1 MYFFFPK
8 QPYFN
13 YLHQSFTGLLAFN
26 TIILYF
32 YHLKRV
38 KPLSEIK
45 KIIKGCLAGDRRDQE
60 LLYRRHASKLY
71 AVCLQYSG
79 NDEEARDILQ
89 EGFIKIFENLNN
101 YKHEGSFE
109 GWMRRITVN
118 TALEKY
124 RSKHNLYRVD
134 DIDQIQE
141 PDAEPDNQDYAG
153 LEASDLLDI
162 IRELPP
168 KYRVVFNLYA
178 IEGYSHKEISKMV
191 NISEGTSKS
200 NLSRARVILQRRVGS
215 YTGIKKRVANG

>member
-1 MYFFFPK
+1 M
-8 QPYFN
+8 
-13 YLHQSFTGLLAFN
+13 
-26 TIILYF
+26 
-32 YHLKRV
+32 
-38 KPLSEIK
+38 SEIK
-45 KIIKGCLAGDRRDQE
+45 KIIKGCLTGNRRDQE
-60 LLYRRHASKLY
+60 LLYRRHAAKLY

-89 EGFIKIFENLNN
+89 EGFIKIFENLPHF
-101 YKHEGSFE
+101 KHEGSFE

-118 TALEKY
+118 IALEKF

-134 DIDQIQE
+134 DIDMIPE
-141 PDAEPDNQDYAG
+141 SDATTDNDDYAG
-153 LEASDLLDI
+153 LETNDLLGI

-178 IEGYSHKEISKMV
+178 IEGYSHKEISAMV

-215 YTGIKKRVANG
+215 YTGIKKRMVNG